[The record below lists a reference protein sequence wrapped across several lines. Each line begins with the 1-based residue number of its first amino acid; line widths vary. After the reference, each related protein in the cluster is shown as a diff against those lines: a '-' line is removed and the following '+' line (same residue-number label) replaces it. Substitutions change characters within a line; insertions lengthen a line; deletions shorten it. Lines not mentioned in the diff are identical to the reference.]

1 MNLIKF
7 LTQLW
12 GSQRKSE
19 RELFQVLDDIEIVA
33 DTTKFDSHQMAF
45 QWLSDL
51 LLYEDF
57 PTYCF
62 GGTLFYYTIE
72 ATAERPLYTPGQAH
86 F

>member
-1 MNLIKF
+1 MCEEIVADTTKFESCQKDRQTNTSHYNIYIMNLIKF

-45 QWLSDL
+45 Q
-51 LLYEDF
+51 
-57 PTYCF
+57 
-62 GGTLFYYTIE
+62 
-72 ATAERPLYTPGQAH
+72 
-86 F
+86 